1 MNTLITDAGNI
12 WLLKSNPENTG
23 SPFSFSQFFHEF
35 AVGAGV
41 GLRFD
46 ISFVILR
53 FDLAAPLRKPWLEDK
68 NKWVINQIDFNN
80 SVGRKENLVLNIAIG
95 YPF

>member
-1 MNTLITDAGNI
+1 M
-12 WLLKSNPENTG
+12 LKSNPENTG
-23 SPFSFSQFFHEF
+23 SPFFFSQFFHEL
-35 AVGAGV
+35 AVGACV
-41 GLRFD
+41 GLLFD

-68 NKWVINQIDFNN
+68 NKWVISQIDFSN
-80 SVGRKENLVLNIAIG
+80 SVWRNVNLVFNIAIG